1 MKAKKMSD
9 SRLGV
14 TDATTSLANKAT
26 ASGAVTGF
34 VGWLS
39 QINWIGLFGVM
50 IALAGFAV
58 SLYFQIQREKREK
71 ELHEKRMRGFSAPRG
86 DSHE

>member
-1 MKAKKMSD
+1 MKAKKMPD

-14 TDATTSLANKAT
+14 TDATASLANKAT
-26 ASGAVTGF
+26 AGGAVTGL

-71 ELHEKRMRGFSAPRG
+71 ELHEKRMRDFSAPRG